1 MGGTS
6 IPNRV
11 AGEGNLSA
19 TWTGWEG
26 PAISVTGLAAV
37 FGPEDRL
44 PGLDPAC
51 PHSSP
56 EPHHHPTGQEPRQV
70 DEQDRQGLVR
80 LRPGLPQPASP
91 WPQPHC
97 AVCTRIYAHL
107 AGLRDTLTPTL
118 PGQYSAMFAELHL
131 REQ

>member
-1 MGGTS
+1 MDGLGGTGDLCHG
-6 IPNRV
+6 R
-11 AGEGNLSA
+11 GG
-19 TWTGWEG
+19 G
-26 PAISVTGLAAV
+26 

-56 EPHHHPTGQEPRQV
+56 EPRHHPTGQEPRQV
-70 DEQDRQGLVR
+70 DEQDRQGTRPPPTGSPTTGLALAAAA
-80 LRPGLPQPASP
+80 LRG
-91 WPQPHC
+91 
-97 AVCTRIYAHL
+97 CTRIYAHL

-118 PGQYSAMFAELHL
+118 PGQYSAMIAELHL